1 MADPRADQPRT
12 DTRRAEEDRPRPA
25 AAYAHLV
32 RAQIRSQ
39 SQYRLSFAL
48 DAGLSA
54 LLSLV
59 ELVTVLAV
67 FRMTPE
73 LGGFSL
79 REVLV
84 TAALCELGFQIADL
98 AVGNIERLS
107 VYVRTG
113 LMDAV
118 LVRPLSPLGQLLATD
133 VAFRKAGRVVQDA
146 VVYAVVLAY
155 ADLDWTP
162 ARAALAVVA
171 PLAAA
176 ALFAAVFIAG
186 ASVAFWW
193 IDSGEFANA
202 FTYGGRTF
210 AQYPVT
216 LYPSWLRGTFAYG
229 LGFAFAGYQ
238 PMLAL
243 FGRPDPLGT
252 PGWLAWSTPAVA
264 ALAWVAAITLWRTG
278 IRQYRSTGS

>member
-1 MADPRADQPRT
+1 MADPRT
-12 DTRRAEEDRPRPA
+12 EGRRARP
-25 AAYAHLV
+25 YGHLI
-32 RAQIRSQ
+32 RAQVRSQ
-39 SQYRLSFAL
+39 GQYRMSFAL

-73 LGGFSL
+73 LGGFTL
-79 REVLV
+79 REVLL
-84 TAALCELGFQIADL
+84 TAALCEFGFQLADL
-98 AVGNIERLS
+98 GVGNIERLN

-133 VAFRKAGRVVQDA
+133 LPFRKVGRVLQDA
-146 VVYAVVLAY
+146 VLYVAVLVY

-176 ALFAAVFIAG
+176 ALFAAVFVAG
-186 ASVAFWW
+186 ASVAFWF

-210 AQYPVT
+210 AQYPIT
-216 LYPSWLRGTFAYG
+216 LYPAWLRGVFAYG

-243 FGRPDPLGT
+243 VGRADPLGT
-252 PGWLAWSTPAVA
+252 PAWLAWSTPAVA
-264 ALAWVAAITLWRTG
+264 AVAWLAAIALWRTG
-278 IRQYRSTGS
+278 IRHYRSTGS

>member
-1 MADPRADQPRT
+1 MADPRRED
-12 DTRRAEEDRPRPA
+12 RRAGGHRPRPA

-32 RAQIRSQ
+32 RAQARSQ
-39 SQYRLSFAL
+39 GQYRASFLL

-59 ELVTVLAV
+59 ELAAVLAV
-67 FRMTPE
+67 FRVTPE
-73 LGGFSL
+73 LGGFTL
-79 REVLV
+79 REVLL
-84 TAALCELGFQIADL
+84 TAALCEFGFQLADL
-98 AVGNIERLS
+98 LVGNIERLAI
-107 VYVRTG
+107 YVRTG

-133 VAFRKAGRVVQDA
+133 LPFRKVGRAVQDA
-146 VVYAVVLAY
+146 VVYVVVLVY

-162 ARAALAVVA
+162 ARAVLAVIA
-171 PLAAA
+171 PVAAA

-210 AQYPVT
+210 AQYPVP

-243 FGRPDPLGT
+243 CGRSDPLGT
-252 PGWLAWSTPAVA
+252 PAWLAWSMPV
-264 ALAWVAAITLWRTG
+264 VAAIAWAAAIALWRTG
-278 IRQYRSTGS
+278 IRHYRSTGS

>member
-1 MADPRADQPRT
+1 MADPHT
-12 DTRRAEEDRPRPA
+12 DDHRPRPA
-25 AAYAHLV
+25 VAYAHLV
-32 RAQIRSQ
+32 LAQVRSQ
-39 SQYRLSFAL
+39 SQYRMSFAL

-54 LLSLV
+54 LMSVV
-59 ELVTVLAV
+59 EIVTVLAV
-67 FRMTPE
+67 FRMTPD

-79 REVLV
+79 REVLL
-84 TAALCELGFQIADL
+84 TAALCELGFQLADL
-98 AVGNIERLS
+98 TVGNIERLN

-118 LVRPLSPLGQLLATD
+118 LVRPLSPLGQLLAGD
-133 VAFRKAGRVVQDA
+133 VPFRKVGRVLQDA
-146 VVYAVVLAY
+146 ALYVAVLAY

-202 FTYGGRTF
+202 FTYGGRAF

-216 LYPSWLRGTFAYG
+216 LYPTWLRGVFAYG

-243 FGRPDPLGT
+243 VGRSDPLGA
-252 PGWLAWSTPAVA
+252 PGWLAWSTPVVAAVA
-264 ALAWVAAITLWRTG
+264 WFAAIALWRTG
-278 IRQYRSTGS
+278 IRHYRSTGS